1 MPGREQTMR
10 DESSAE
16 RESSWEEY
24 VREIQRRNADAL
36 SRLYDASSPMLYRLV
51 YRILRNDADA
61 EEVLLDTFE
70 QVWRTA
76 DTFNPVRGGVRPWL
90 ILLTRSR
97 ALDRLRSMA
106 GRRLREH
113 PGAFE
118 RDVSSNEPLPEEM
131 SALNQQQYRLRKAVA
146 TLPHEQR
153 QALELAYFSGLTH
166 TEIASTLDVPLGT
179 IKSRIRSAMDKL
191 RLAFTSVAAGDSA
204 R

>member
-1 MPGREQTMR
+1 
-10 DESSAE
+10 
-16 RESSWEEY
+16 
-24 VREIQRRNADAL
+24 
-36 SRLYDASSPMLYRLV
+36 
-51 YRILRNDADA
+51 LRNDADA
-61 EEVLLDTFE
+61 EEVLIDAFE

-90 ILLTRSR
+90 ILLARSR

-113 PGAFE
+113 PGVFE
-118 RDVSSNEPLPEEM
+118 RDVSSHDPLPEEV
-131 SALNQQQYRLRKAVA
+131 SALSQQQYRLRKAVA

-153 QALELAYFSGLTH
+153 QALELAYFSGLSH
-166 TEIASTLDVPLGT
+166 TEIASTLGVPLGT

-204 R
+204 K